1 MRFAV
6 GQVFERVADK
16 RQAVVAQ
23 IRDEGHAGLLRFLD
37 NGHEH
42 WVLWAQFHSNQ
53 QWLPM
58 GMKEVAN

>member
-6 GQVFERVADK
+6 GQAFERVADK

-37 NGHEH
+37 NGHGA
-42 WVLWAQFHSNQ
+42 LGPLGAI
-53 QWLPM
+53 P
-58 GMKEVAN
+58 